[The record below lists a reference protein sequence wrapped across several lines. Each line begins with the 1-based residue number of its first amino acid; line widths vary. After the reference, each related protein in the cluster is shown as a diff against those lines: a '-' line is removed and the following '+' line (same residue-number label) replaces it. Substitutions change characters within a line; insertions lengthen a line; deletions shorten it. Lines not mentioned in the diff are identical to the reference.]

1 MMFNPFNMINKN
13 EISNRVRK
21 LREKNPDLSER
32 ELCELVIARKSR
44 LCATSGALTALPAT
58 VPVIG
63 TAFPLIGG
71 TAVDIA
77 AVSYF
82 MAEMVLEMSAVYGR
96 NLDLP
101 GVSREALWVMG
112 SAVGADMANKAIGK
126 TVMKQMNNQV
136 FVRLIQE
143 VLISLGIRATQR
155 TVLRIIPFFGA
166 VISGTVNY
174 YICRRIGRAA
184 ADYYDKNS
192 YAKWAGQTIDV
203 EGEILE

>member
-1 MMFNPFNMINKN
+1 MFNPFFMINKN
-13 EISNRVRK
+13 EVHKRVQSLRK
-21 LREKNPDLSER
+21 KNPGLSER
-32 ELCELVIARKSR
+32 ELCERIIAEKSR

-63 TAFPLIGG
+63 IVVTLIGG

-96 NLDLP
+96 NLNLP

-112 SAVGADMANKAIGK
+112 SAVGADMANKAVSK
-126 TVMKQMNNQV
+126 TAVKQMGNQV
-136 FVRLIQE
+136 FVRMMQE
-143 VLISLGIRATQR
+143 VLVSLGIRATQR
-155 TVLRIIPFFGA
+155 TVLRIIPLIGA
-166 VISGTVNY
+166 AISGSVNY
-174 YICRRIGRAA
+174 YICRRVGRVA
-184 ADYYDKNS
+184 ADYYEKNS
-192 YAKWAGQTIDV
+192 YDKWAGDTIDV